1 MVIVPSC
8 RQRLTEMLL
17 CAAAIVLLPAAGSF
31 AQDDPAQLN
40 PAQMEAARLFQQIN
54 WTRGPATAPIGS
66 RAEITLPEG
75 FMITDRAGSQLWNQL
90 TQNPPDGTIAT
101 LMPTSDDLS
110 WFLCFEFD
118 EVGYVKDDEKD
129 ELDADAIL
137 EAMQEGTEQS
147 NQYRR
152 SQGWTAIHVA
162 GWVYPPSYDETTN
175 NLYWATRLTSDDGDE
190 NANYS
195 TRLLGRRGVMQVTL
209 VCGVEAMP
217 TVVPQV
223 QEMLRT
229 GFQFNSGE
237 KYAEWRDGDK
247 LATYGLTGLITGGAV
262 VAAAKTGLLARLGL
276 VLAKAGKAIFAV
288 IAVILGGIYRLFGGG
303 RAEE

>member
-1 MVIVPSC
+1 
-8 RQRLTEMLL
+8 
-17 CAAAIVLLPAAGSF
+17 
-31 AQDDPAQLN
+31 
-40 PAQMEAARLFQQIN
+40 
-54 WTRGPATAPIGS
+54 
-66 RAEITLPEG
+66 
-75 FMITDRAGSQLWNQL
+75 
-90 TQNPPDGTIAT
+90 
-101 LMPTSDDLS
+101 MPTSDDLS

-209 VCGVEAMP
+209 VCGVEEMP

-262 VAAAKTGLLARLGL
+262 VAAAETGLLARLGL